1 MPRLRYSRLEVPR
14 KAGGDDADAIIGL
27 LSLHD
32 PLGFETAGRDLVA
45 FFREA
50 ASARSLV
57 ENAAGIYPPDVRQ
70 EFRMVMRENRP
81 RTFAALRDLRRARSN
96 LAATIAASPF
106 DEVAVQA
113 AMKDVRDATGNLQ
126 AIIQDY
132 LLTALKRSKSKSAS

>member
-1 MPRLRYSRLEVPR
+1 MIRRSIWTVVLILLGLSVALNVFLIGYAAHGLRE
-14 KAGGDDADAIIGL
+14 G
-27 LSLHD
+27 
-32 PLGFETAGRDLVA
+32 
-45 FFREA
+45 

-57 ENAAGIYPPDVRQ
+57 ENVASIYPPDVRQ
-70 EFRMVMRENRP
+70 EFRGVMRENRT

-132 LLTALKRSKSKSAS
+132 LLTALKRSKSKSAP

>member
-1 MPRLRYSRLEVPR
+1 MTRRSIWTVVLILLGLSVALNVFL
-14 KAGGDDADAIIGL
+14 IGYAAHGL
-27 LSLHD
+27 
-32 PLGFETAGRDLVA
+32 
-45 FFREA
+45 REA

-96 LAATIAASPF
+96 LAARIAASPF

-132 LLTALKRSKSKSAS
+132 LLTALKRSKSKSAW